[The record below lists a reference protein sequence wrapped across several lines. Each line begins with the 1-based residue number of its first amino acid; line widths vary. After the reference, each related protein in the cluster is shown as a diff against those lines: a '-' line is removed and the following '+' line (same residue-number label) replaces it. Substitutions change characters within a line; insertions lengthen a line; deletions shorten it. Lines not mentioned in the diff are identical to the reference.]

1 MLHGQRCANSSIA
14 LCATHAHTAAITLFA
29 NISPQRA
36 CFLPLVARVLLTFAL
51 LYSQPP
57 SPVRALHVPRA
68 LSFSFLPEL
77 GFFHSVRGIFQLSC
91 SLFSPFIHRGKIA
104 LKNASLRRDK
114 RRGSFIGRDL
124 SLPDLARF
132 AIARINRVAVYNGRT
147 RALPP
152 SVFHPAREEARF
164 LPLLP
169 PPSFFILASF
179 SVSQRLYS

>member
-1 MLHGQRCANSSIA
+1 MRHTRTHCSYHPFCKHIAATCVFSSSR
-14 LCATHAHTAAITLFA
+14 
-29 NISPQRA
+29 SPRSTN
-36 CFLPLVARVLLTFAL
+36 FRVII
-51 LYSQPP
+51 QPAP

-91 SLFSPFIHRGKIA
+91 SLFPPFIHRGKIA

-152 SVFHPAREEARF
+152 SVFRERRGAFSSTFASAFFFYPREF
-164 LPLLP
+164 LGQSTTVQLMEGK
-169 PPSFFILASF
+169 IL
-179 SVSQRLYS
+179 YN